1 MEHGTTLLLGLEG
14 VQVRHVQLADGS
26 TRVVHVST
34 VAPTA
39 AACPSCGVVSTS
51 AKEHVTTRPKD
62 LPYGQDPV
70 ELVWHKRRWRCRE
83 PLCSRS
89 SFTESIAEVPPRAR
103 ITRRL
108 CRAVAAA
115 VEDGR
120 CVDEVARSHRV
131 SWPTVQRAVDAHA
144 ALALGEPNPVAL
156 LGIDETR
163 FGSPRWV
170 RQRGGG
176 WARTDP
182 WETGF
187 VDLSGAHG
195 LLGQVDGRTSG
206 AVVAWLNARGQDW
219 KDAVQVVAIDPA
231 AGYRTAVGQAMPQAT
246 LVVDHFHLVALANKA
261 LTRVRQRVTRD
272 THGRRG
278 HATDPAWANRRL
290 LLRARERL
298 SDKAFA
304 RMWNGCLDTDP
315 SGQILAA
322 WIAKEELRALLGCA
336 ATRATRHEI
345 SNRLTA
351 FYAWCADADIPELTS
366 LAHTIQA
373 WWPQVLAFLH
383 LGITNA
389 TTEGV
394 NRLIKQVKRSACG
407 FRNRRH
413 YHDRV
418 RLHCNRKRHPE
429 TASRTR
435 LPG

>member
-1 MEHGTTLLLGLEG
+1 M
-14 VQVRHVQLADGS
+14 S
-26 TRVVHVST
+26 TAAS
-34 VAPTA
+34 TA

-89 SFTESIAEVPPRAR
+89 SFTESIAEVPPRAH

-120 CVDEVARSHRV
+120 GVDEVARSHRV

-144 ALALGEPNPVAL
+144 ALALREPNPVAL

-170 RQRGGG
+170 RQRGGA

-195 LLGQVDGRTSG
+195 LLGQVDGRTSS
-206 AVVAWLNARGQDW
+206 AVVAWLTARGQDW

-246 LVVDHFHLVALANKA
+246 LVVDHFHVVALANKA

-278 HATDPAWANRRL
+278 HATDPAWALGRL
-290 LLRARERL
+290 LLPAPRTA
-298 SDKAFA
+298 
-304 RMWNGCLDTDP
+304 
-315 SGQILAA
+315 
-322 WIAKEELRALLGCA
+322 LR
-336 ATRATRHEI
+336 
-345 SNRLTA
+345 
-351 FYAWCADADIPELTS
+351 
-366 LAHTIQA
+366 Q
-373 WWPQVLAFLH
+373 
-383 LGITNA
+383 GIRPNV
-389 TTEGV
+389 E
-394 NRLIKQVKRSACG
+394 
-407 FRNRRH
+407 
-413 YHDRV
+413 
-418 RLHCNRKRHPE
+418 
-429 TASRTR
+429 R
-435 LPG
+435 LPGHRPERADPCRLDRQGRTARAAWLRGHPRHPGTRSATGSPRSTPGARTRTSPS